1 MNNPCR
7 RASSCRTISSA
18 AYLLR
23 ASILRAALAWAAV
36 QPAYAQE
43 LPSTIDDLSA
53 LRSEHGQPKSDI
65 TLSGNAA
72 FLTQYAKRG
81 FTLSAER
88 PAVQVEFDLFYK
100 EIYYAGIWASN
111 ANFGSGSQRPGPRQ
125 RRD

>member
-1 MNNPCR
+1 MGFLV
-7 RASSCRTISSA
+7 A
-18 AYLLR
+18 ARCCDAEGKHSEGGAGLGG
-23 ASILRAALAWAAV
+23 RAAGLCA
-36 QPAYAQE
+36 E
-43 LPSTIDDLSA
+43 STRRSNDLSA

-111 ANFGSGSQRPGPRQ
+111 ANFGSGPSGQ
-125 RRD
+125 DLASVET